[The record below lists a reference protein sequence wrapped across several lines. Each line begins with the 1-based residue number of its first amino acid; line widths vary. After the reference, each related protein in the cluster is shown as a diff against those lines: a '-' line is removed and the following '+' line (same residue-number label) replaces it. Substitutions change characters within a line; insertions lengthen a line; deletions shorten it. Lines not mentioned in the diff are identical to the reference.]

1 MKTWHSWF
9 NSQEKTCKAGVQRK
23 GSERLDVAE
32 IAQKMVSCLNWQE
45 RLHGLHGALDAF
57 V

>member
-9 NSQEKTCKAGVQRK
+9 NSQEKTCRAGGQSK
-23 GSERLDVAE
+23 DSERLDVAE
-32 IAQKMVSCLNWQE
+32 IAQNMVSCPNWQG

>member
-1 MKTWHSWF
+1 MKTWHSRF
-9 NSQEKTCKAGVQRK
+9 NSQEKTCRASEQSK
-23 GSERLDVAE
+23 GTERLDVVE
-32 IAQKMVSCLNWQE
+32 IAQKMVSCLNWQG